1 MGASKSEWKT
11 TERIFDMMKY
21 LCRVRYAPMPKLAEM
36 YGVSVRTIKRDVD
49 VLGSLIP
56 LETRLGRYEGGVY
69 VISGLKDYR
78 GELIYFEEGDASRFF
93 VKKYPELV
101 MVFSKVSEI
110 DLIIDDWVCTCYER
124 RILYFV
130 DINNIQSFID
140 ALFDCKFDTSVCYD
154 KVWSLV
160 DCIIENSPEAPD
172 HDTFVVVSKS
182 CLSAK

>member
-1 MGASKSEWKT
+1 M
-11 TERIFDMMKY
+11 D
-21 LCRVRYAPMPKLAEM
+21 
-36 YGVSVRTIKRDVD
+36 TIKNLFDYDITVEDAHSYLFHGENAATCIKELVRKKLKCNCV
-49 VLGSLIP
+49 VLKASGMMDN
-56 LETRLGRYEGGVY
+56 
-69 VISGLKDYR
+69 ISGLKDYR

-130 DINNIQSFID
+130 DINNIQSIID
-140 ALFDCKFDTSVCYD
+140 DLFDCKFDTSVCYD